1 MFATLA
7 TTRRFA
13 APLLAIMLVLGA
25 GVLAGC
31 EGEASVSVG
40 ERTVDVKEIEEEGAA
55 KLIEAADQPEG
66 SATLDCPG
74 KTVEARKGETL
85 DCTLNVDDGST
96 LDVLVTMTDDEGAF
110 DVEVADAVNDP
121 AAEDDAAADE
131 G

>member
-1 MFATLA
+1 MLATRT

-13 APLLAIMLVLGA
+13 LPLLVAGLIACG

-31 EGEASVSVG
+31 DGEASVSVG

-74 KTVEARKGETL
+74 KEVEAKKGETL

-110 DVEVADAVNDP
+110 DVEVADAVNEP
-121 AAEDDAAADE
+121 ADE